1 MNNEKL
7 ENLLNLSL
15 EATQREREKSE
26 ELEIGYEK
34 STNTW
39 ELIVKYSGDISHL
52 EDLERGIIIEKL
64 SNEYAIIRS
73 CPAGYSAHILSAG
86 IPHRLDHSSC
96 YRC

>member
-34 STNTW
+34 NTNTW

-64 SNEYAIIRS
+64 SNEYAIIRRCLYGCTIRNGIHIRKCSYFS
-73 CPAGYSAHILSAG
+73 CF
-86 IPHRLDHSSC
+86 
-96 YRC
+96 